1 MKAQLIL
8 LFLLA
13 GVVTTEAYATEVSI
27 SEVESEPKQES
38 KKTTKSKYDFNIFK
52 LYSFV
57 NQQEKPDS
65 LSLEIKA
72 LPPKK
77 KGK

>member
-1 MKAQLIL
+1 MKAQVIL

-13 GVVTTEAYATEVSI
+13 GIVTTEAYATEA
-27 SEVESEPKQES
+27 EAEPKSEI

-57 NQQEKPDS
+57 NLQEKQDS
-65 LSLEIKA
+65 LNLELKA
-72 LPPKK
+72 FPTKREENN
-77 KGK
+77 

>member
-8 LFLLA
+8 LLLL
-13 GVVTTEAYATEVSI
+13 VVTVTSKTYATEA
-27 SEVESEPKQES
+27 ERDPKQPEV

-57 NQQEKPDS
+57 HQQEKSDS
-65 LSLEIKA
+65 LNNELKA
-72 LPPKK
+72 LPPKREEAN
-77 KGK
+77 

>member
-8 LFLLA
+8 LILL
-13 GVVTTEAYATEVSI
+13 VSVITTEVYATEA
-27 SEVESEPKQES
+27 ESEPKQEV

-57 NQQEKPDS
+57 SQQEKPDS
-65 LSLEIKA
+65 LALVLEN
-72 LPPKK
+72 LPLKRK
-77 KGK
+77 ED

>member
-1 MKAQLIL
+1 MKAQFIL

-13 GVVTTEAYATEVSI
+13 GVVTTRSYAAEAES
-27 SEVESEPKQES
+27 ESEPKQEV

-65 LSLEIKA
+65 LTLDIKTI
-72 LPPKK
+72 PTKREEHN
-77 KGK
+77 

>member
-13 GVVTTEAYATEVSI
+13 GVVTTDAYAIEGENDV
-27 SEVESEPKQES
+27 KQEA

-57 NQQEKPDS
+57 HQQEKPDS
-65 LSLEIKA
+65 LNLQIKA
-72 LPPKK
+72 LPLKRK
-77 KGK
+77 ENN

>member
-1 MKAQLIL
+1 MKAQFIL

-13 GVVTTEAYATEVSI
+13 AVVSTESYASEAEGEPK
-27 SEVESEPKQES
+27 SEV

-57 NQQEKPDS
+57 HQQEKADS
-65 LSLEIKA
+65 LNIDLKA
-72 LPPKK
+72 LPPKRK
-77 KGK
+77 ENK

>member
-8 LFLLA
+8 LFLLV
-13 GVVTTEAYATEVSI
+13 GTVTTEAYATEA
-27 SEVESEPKQES
+27 EGEPKPEV

-65 LSLEIKA
+65 LNIELKSLPLKRKENN
-72 LPPKK
+72 
-77 KGK
+77 

>member
-1 MKAQLIL
+1 MKAQIILI
-8 LFLLA
+8 FLLT
-13 GVVTTEAYATEVSI
+13 GVVSSKALAAEAES
-27 SEVESEPKQES
+27 ESEPKQEV

-65 LSLEIKA
+65 LKPEIKA
-72 LPPKK
+72 LPIKRNENN
-77 KGK
+77 

>member
-1 MKAQLIL
+1 MKVQLIL

-13 GVVTTEAYATEVSI
+13 GIVTSEAYATETDD
-27 SEVESEPKQES
+27 ESKSQI

-57 NQQEKPDS
+57 NQQEKSDS
-65 LSLEIKA
+65 LNPELKA
-72 LPPKK
+72 LPPKRK
-77 KGK
+77 QLD

>member
-13 GVVTTEAYATEVSI
+13 GVVTTKAYAT
-27 SEVESEPKQES
+27 EVESEPKQEA
-38 KKTTKSKYDFNIFK
+38 KKTTKSKYNFNIFK
-52 LYSFV
+52 LYFIV

-72 LPPKK
+72 LPLKRK
-77 KGK
+77 ENN

>member
-13 GVVTTEAYATEVSI
+13 TVVTTSAYATEA
-27 SEVESEPKQES
+27 EGEPKREV

-65 LSLEIKA
+65 LTLEIKT
-72 LPPKK
+72 LPLKRK
-77 KGK
+77 ED

>member
-13 GVVTTEAYATEVSI
+13 GVVSSEAYATET
-27 SEVESEPKQES
+27 ESKGEPKQEE

-57 NQQEKPDS
+57 SQQEKPDS
-65 LSLEIKA
+65 LKPEIKA
-72 LPPKK
+72 LPTKRK
-77 KGK
+77 ENN